1 MAADWSMG
9 RLAVHSAAAPAPLP
23 ARRQVARLRASRVA
37 ALVAVPLAGL
47 VLQGCAALTGDAS
60 AGLSGLANGD
70 VAARGGGAVV
80 TLDELQDA
88 VDDAVASGA
97 LQADQFTGSDL
108 ERRVQ
113 LQTAVLNNLFQ
124 IELAAAAAAEDFGI
138 EVTDAEIDQLVAQAA
153 EQAGG
158 QEALEEQLT
167 AQGQTLELFR
177 QSQFV
182 TALLDEVS
190 AELLAEE
197 PLTDEDVRAQYEQ
210 REDEFQQASVSH
222 ILVETRAQAQEV
234 LDRLE
239 AGEDFAALARELSQ
253 DPGSAEAGGS
263 LGLAP
268 RGSFVPPFEEAIW
281 SGPAEV
287 GEVLGPVETQFGF
300 HVLRVDEYQIT
311 PEDEALEQI
320 RQELEQGRG
329 GDLFGFWFRQVLSD
343 ADPEVA
349 GRLGRWDRTS
359 QSIVRDDGRD
369 ASQTE
374 QQ

>member
-1 MAADWSMG
+1 M
-9 RLAVHSAAAPAPLP
+9 
-23 ARRQVARLRASRVA
+23 RASLA
-37 ALVAVPLAGL
+37 ALVVVPLAGL
-47 VLQGCAALTGDAS
+47 VLQGCTALTGDAS
-60 AGLSGLANGD
+60 AGLSGLATGD

-80 TLDELQDA
+80 TVAELQGA

-97 LQADQFTGSDL
+97 LQSDQFTGSDL
-108 ERRVQ
+108 ERQVQ
-113 LQTAVLNNLFQ
+113 LQTAVLNNLLQ
-124 IELAAAAAAEDFGI
+124 IQLATAAAEEDLGV
-138 EVTDAEIDQLVAQAA
+138 EVTEAEVDQLVAEAA
-153 EQAGG
+153 AQAGG
-158 QEALEEQLT
+158 LEALEEQLI

-177 QSQFV
+177 ESQFV
-182 TALLDEVS
+182 TALLDEVT
-190 AELLAEE
+190 AVLLEDE
-197 PLTDEDVRAQYEQ
+197 PLTDEEVLAQYEQ
-210 REDEFQQASVSH
+210 REGEFQQASASH
-222 ILVETRAQAQEV
+222 ILVETAAGAQDV

-239 AGEDFAALARELSQ
+239 AGEDFAALAQELSQ

-268 RGSFVPPFEEAIW
+268 RGSFVAPFEEAIW
-281 SGPAEV
+281 SGPAEA
-287 GEVLGPVETQFGF
+287 GEILGPVETQFGF
-300 HVLRVDEYQIT
+300 HVIRVDEYQIT

-349 GRLGRWDRTS
+349 GRFGRWSRTS
-359 QSIVRDDGRD
+359 QSIVRDDGLD